1 MTSNGHSNRLTQK
14 QEDFCR
20 LYFESGNG
28 TQSALAAG
36 YSPKTAYVMA
46 CENLN
51 KPKIADRINAIRQQ
65 AVDASIMN
73 YQERQQVLTEIGRGR
88 FADFMTNLT
97 PEKLR
102 SAALQE
108 LRITEGTGG
117 KSTVIKLHD
126 PTKAID
132 LLNKMDGSYAPQKME
147 HTGKDGGPVEVQV
160 DARAKIIGLISR
172 YATGTRDERDDPEL
186 DRPGS

>member
-1 MTSNGHSNRLTQK
+1 MTSNGHGNRLTQK

-65 AVDASIMN
+65 AVDKSIMN

-117 KSTVIKLHD
+117 KSTVIKLHS
-126 PTKAID
+126 PTQAID
-132 LLNKMDGSYAPQKME
+132 LLNKMDKIYSDNPVVNVDNRSLTVNVVSPEGKTLLEEVIEGS
-147 HTGKDGGPVEVQV
+147 
-160 DARAKIIGLISR
+160 
-172 YATGTRDERDDPEL
+172 GTEKEKE
-186 DRPGS
+186 